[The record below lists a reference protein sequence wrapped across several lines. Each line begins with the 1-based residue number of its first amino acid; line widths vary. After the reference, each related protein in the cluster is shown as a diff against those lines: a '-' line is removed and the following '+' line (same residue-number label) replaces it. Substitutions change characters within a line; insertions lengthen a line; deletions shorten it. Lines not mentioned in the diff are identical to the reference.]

1 VKADDDIR
9 HRHGRAR
16 RDGLAWSCPGRLQ
29 RLRPLLGVALALL
42 IGLAPRVAGADAPK
56 PPPPRPVAFQ
66 WDGAKQNLYVNLA
79 FRDAVDAE
87 IQGKLGRGLPTTIV
101 FTGAIYRPGAEQ
113 PLSTTAQTCR
123 ITWHVWDEV
132 YLIEVVRP
140 GSTRLERS
148 LNLNG
153 VLRRCAEVGGATPAR
168 WLLAGTSAQIP
179 LGVPV
184 FLRGKVQVNP
194 ISPDV
199 LQKIRRWVSRPSGT
213 GLAAPGDAL
222 FSTFTGLFLQRVGVA
237 ERELDILTA
246 VQTPSVAPE
255 PAAR

>member
-1 VKADDDIR
+1 VKAVDDI
-9 HRHGRAR
+9 RHGRAR
-16 RDGLAWSCPGRLQ
+16 RGGP
-29 RLRPLLGVALALL
+29 LRPRPGGPPWPRSLVGVALAAL
-42 IGLAPRVAGADAPK
+42 IGIAPRAAGADARR

-66 WDGAKQNLYVNLA
+66 WDSAKQNLYVSLA

-87 IQGKLGRGLPTTIV
+87 IQDKLGRGLPTTIV

-153 VLRRCAEVGGATPAR
+153 VLRRCAEVGGATPTR

-184 FLRGKVQVNP
+184 FLQGKVQVNP
-194 ISPDV
+194 VSPDV

-222 FSTFTGLFLQRVGVA
+222 FSTFTGLFLQRVGAA
-237 ERELDILTA
+237 ERELDILTV

-255 PAAR
+255 AAAR

>member
-1 VKADDDIR
+1 VKAGDELR
-9 HRHGRAR
+9 SRSRRAGSRGRGRPCWA
-16 RDGLAWSCPGRLQ
+16 GPGRRRSLA
-29 RLRPLLGVALALL
+29 GVVLALL
-42 IGLAPRVAGADAPK
+42 FALAPVPARADTPK

-66 WDGAKQNLYVNLA
+66 WDSGKQNLYVSLA
-79 FRDAVDAE
+79 FRDAIDPE

-113 PLSTTAQTCR
+113 PVSTTAQTCR

-132 YLIEVVRP
+132 YQIEVVRP

-153 VLRRCAEVGGATPAR
+153 VLRRCAEVGGPTPAR
-168 WLLAGTSAQIP
+168 WLLAGTSPQVP
-179 LGVPV
+179 VGVP
-184 FLRGKVQVNP
+184 LYLQGKVQVNP
-194 ISPDV
+194 VSPDV

-222 FSTFTGLFLQRVGVA
+222 FSTFTGLFLQRVGAA
-237 ERELDILTA
+237 EREVDILTA
-246 VQTPSVAPE
+246 VQTPAIAP
-255 PAAR
+255 PPR